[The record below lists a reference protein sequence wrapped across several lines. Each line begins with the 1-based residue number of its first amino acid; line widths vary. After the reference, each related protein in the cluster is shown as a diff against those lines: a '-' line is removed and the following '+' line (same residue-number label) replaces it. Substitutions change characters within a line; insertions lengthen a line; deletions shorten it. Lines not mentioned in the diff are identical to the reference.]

1 MRLGLKIAW
10 GIFWGLILVAA
21 FCNGAKTYRGRKN
34 KKKNRR
40 KLRITDQQNRYCIMT
55 TDNRQE
61 SLWQVDG
68 KSPEFVEAMIHEVN
82 TPLTSILGYVQY
94 LKMANCMPGQRRAAL
109 ENIESEANRIRQ
121 MCQRLMQIYRI
132 KVDGWKSELVDF
144 HQLEMALREDLGY
157 LLRER
162 QVLLESQWELRTVR
176 GDFTLFYILLSN
188 LLRNAISY
196 SQKGGQVVMRNK
208 VWENGF
214 LLEVEDWGSGIPK
227 EVLGQ
232 VATPFYRGDR
242 TKDRQ
247 VGGCGIGLYLCTMVT
262 EQLRGAMELE
272 SEEERGTLVRVNF
285 QDVI

>member
-55 TDNRQE
+55 TDNQQE

>member
-40 KLRITDQQNRYCIMT
+40 KLRITGQQNRYCIMT

-68 KSPEFVEAMIHEVN
+68 KSPEFIEAMIHEVN

-247 VGGCGIGLYLCTMVT
+247 IGGCGIGLYLCTMVT

>member
-1 MRLGLKIAW
+1 MRSGLKIAW

-21 FCNGAKTYRGRKN
+21 FCNGAKTYRRRKN

-40 KLRITDQQNRYCIMT
+40 KLRITGQQNRYCIMT

-68 KSPEFVEAMIHEVN
+68 KSPEFIEAMIHEVN

-144 HQLEMALREDLGY
+144 QQLEMALREDLGY

-247 VGGCGIGLYLCTMVT
+247 IGGCGIGLYLCTMVT

>member
-21 FCNGAKTYRGRKN
+21 FCNGAKTYRRRKN

-40 KLRITDQQNRYCIMT
+40 KLRITGQQNRYCIMT

-68 KSPEFVEAMIHEVN
+68 KSPEFIEAMIHEVN

-247 VGGCGIGLYLCTMVT
+247 IGGCGIGLYLCTMVT

-285 QDVI
+285 RDVI

>member
-1 MRLGLKIAW
+1 MRSGLKIAW

-21 FCNGAKTYRGRKN
+21 FCNGAKTYRRRKN

-40 KLRITDQQNRYCIMT
+40 KLRITGQQNRYCIMT

-68 KSPEFVEAMIHEVN
+68 KSPEFIEAMIHEVN

-144 HQLEMALREDLGY
+144 QQLEMALREDLGY

-247 VGGCGIGLYLCTMVT
+247 IGGCGIGLYLCTMVT
-262 EQLRGAMELE
+262 EQLRGAVELE